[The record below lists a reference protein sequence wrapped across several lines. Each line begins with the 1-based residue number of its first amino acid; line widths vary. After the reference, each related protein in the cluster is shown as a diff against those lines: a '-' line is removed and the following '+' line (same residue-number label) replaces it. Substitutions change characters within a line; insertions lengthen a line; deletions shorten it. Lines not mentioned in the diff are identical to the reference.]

1 MLSINAAIAAA
12 VVLASHRHDDLAVF
26 VLSRHVEHVAGLH
39 SDYRVHNID
48 QGAAGIAMEYCG
60 SVLSEVALGVE
71 LTTYVITKISF
82 YGTIRLDF
90 PDSACTNYT
99 NTPIIVLRHEHVS
112 EAHNTDKK
120 E

>member
-1 MLSINAAIAAA
+1 LDSITILINGSETNFELLGG
-12 VVLASHRHDDLAVF
+12 LAEKGKFDHFDRP
-26 VLSRHVEHVAGLH
+26 R
-39 SDYRVHNID
+39 
-48 QGAAGIAMEYCG
+48 QGAAGIAMEYCR

-90 PDSACTNYT
+90 PDNARTNYT
-99 NTPIIVLRHEHVS
+99 NTPIIVLRHERVS

>member
-1 MLSINAAIAAA
+1 MSYYISISLCLLF
-12 VVLASHRHDDLAVF
+12 VLFVLAT
-26 VLSRHVEHVAGLH
+26 
-39 SDYRVHNID
+39 
-48 QGAAGIAMEYCG
+48 QGAAGIAMEYRG

-71 LTTYVITKISF
+71 LTTYVITKNSF

-90 PDSACTNYT
+90 PDNAHTNYM
-99 NTPIIVLRHEHVS
+99 NTPIIVLRHERVS

>member
-1 MLSINAAIAAA
+1 
-12 VVLASHRHDDLAVF
+12 
-26 VLSRHVEHVAGLH
+26 
-39 SDYRVHNID
+39 
-48 QGAAGIAMEYCG
+48 MEYRG
-60 SVLSEVALGVE
+60 SVLSEVALGVD
-71 LTTYVITKISF
+71 LTTYGFTKITF

-90 PDSACTNYT
+90 PDNAHTNYT